1 MYDAK
6 RRFQSVNQC
15 CRLFGSILNNDNV
28 LKNGNVVLGTCIN
41 KTFAKGLVCIVFHQ
55 LQISL
60 VKTLC
65 LKCNDLLNMS
75 VGRWRESV
83 TITVKK
89 KAYTKN
95 NILNEQ

>member
-1 MYDAK
+1 MMQNEGFK
-6 RRFQSVNQC
+6 VLISVADCLPFFNTLS
-15 CRLFGSILNNDNV
+15 LF
-28 LKNGNVVLGTCIN
+28 NVVLGTCIN

-89 KAYTKN
+89 KKKHTQRTIY
-95 NILNEQ
+95 